1 MQFTFTPV
9 NEADARQIMAW
20 QYDEPYA
27 VYNITAD
34 FANIEDTLAELLD
47 RRSPHYA
54 VRDGQGELVGFFA
67 FGTSAQE
74 WDNDV
79 PALYSED
86 RTIDIGLGMR
96 PDFTGRG
103 LGLDFVQAGLVFAK
117 EQFAP
122 RHFRLFVL
130 PFNERAIRV
139 YERAG
144 FVRTGMYMQKYGDG
158 ERPFVEM
165 RREA

>member
-1 MQFTFTPV
+1 MKLIFTPV
-9 NEADARQIMAW
+9 DEADARQIMAW
-20 QYDEPYA
+20 RYDEPYA
-27 VYNITAD
+27 VYNMGAD
-34 FANIEDTLAELLD
+34 FANSEDGFAELLD

-54 VRDGQGELVGFFA
+54 VRDEQGELIGFFG
-67 FGTSAQE
+67 FGTAAQV
-74 WDNDV
+74 WDHDE

-86 RTIDIGLGMR
+86 QTIDIGLGLR
-96 PDFTGRG
+96 PDLTGQS
-103 LGLDFVQAGLVFAK
+103 LGLAFVNAGPAFAK

-144 FVRTGMYMQKYGDG
+144 FTRTGVFMQQNEHG